1 VTAANPKKITAL
13 AGHELNPNPSPMAAA
28 IKPPTRADK
37 NQESLKTAFS
47 RNGDLQP
54 LVDYED
60 KDQAAV
66 EGVLLAHIL
75 PGRATFR

>member
-1 VTAANPKKITAL
+1 VTTANPKKIAAL
-13 AGHELNPNPSPMAAA
+13 AGHELSPNPSPMAAA

-37 NQESLKTAFS
+37 SQESLKISFPG
-47 RNGDLQP
+47 NGDLQP

-60 KDQAAV
+60 NDQAAV

-75 PGRATFR
+75 SGRATFR